1 MKPLNIVVTGDP
13 DAIKTLIRSI
23 GYGPDKTIA
32 HAYTS
37 KKDLQAHTVDLN
49 FGSLQVDDD
58 YRIDFFGG
66 TDPKLLEFV
75 KQLPG
80 SGLRGMIVVVDADQ
94 DNATDTLD
102 QILQANTA
110 LLKKFALAIGIT
122 GDDYQGIK
130 LAETHARESLRQ
142 LGAVAP
148 VFSIDVAHKEDVN
161 LLTES
166 LLCLTNPGIH
176 ENNNKASSYQQSG
189 L

>member
-1 MKPLNIVVTGDP
+1 MKPLNIVVTGEP

-23 GYGPDKTIA
+23 GYGPEKTIA
-32 HAYTS
+32 HAFTS
-37 KKDLQAHTVDLN
+37 KKHPEKQTVEIN
-49 FGSLQVDDD
+49 FGSLQVDED

-66 TDPKLLEFV
+66 TDPKLLDFV
-75 KQLPG
+75 SELPG
-80 SGLRGMIVVVDADQ
+80 SGLRGMLVVVDADQ
-94 DNATDTLD
+94 DHAKDTLD

-122 GDDYQGIK
+122 GDDYQRIK
-130 LAETHARESLRQ
+130 LVEGHAREYLIS

-166 LLCLTNPGIH
+166 LLCFTDPGIH
-176 ENNNKASSYQQSG
+176 EQQTDQVKQ
-189 L
+189 LNIT

>member
-1 MKPLNIVVTGDP
+1 MKPLNIVVTGEP

-32 HAYTS
+32 HVFTS
-37 KKDLQAHTVDLN
+37 KKDQQKQTVDID
-49 FGSLQVDDD
+49 FGSLQVDED

-75 KQLPG
+75 SELPG
-80 SGLRGMIVVVDADQ
+80 SGLRGMIVVVDADH
-94 DNATDTLD
+94 DHANDTLD

-122 GDDYQGIK
+122 GEDYQGIK
-130 LAETHARESLRQ
+130 RAETHAREFLMKM
-142 LGAVAP
+142 GTVAP
-148 VFSIDVAHKEDVN
+148 VFSIDLTHKEDVN

-166 LLCLTNPGIH
+166 LLCFTDPGIH
-176 ENNNKASSYQQSG
+176 EKQRDRIRQ
-189 L
+189 LHIP